1 MLEWVLR
8 VVDRVDAL
16 ADADPEYRE
25 LAAQRKRLEP
35 DFDALLARLTPEDRE
50 LLLEY
55 MDIVGDMQYRTT
67 QIAWLYGK
75 LHPDT

>member
-1 MLEWVLR
+1 MTFKGISLKLKQKEGGIVMLEWVLR

-16 ADADPEYRE
+16 AATDPEY
-25 LAAQRKRLEP
+25 
-35 DFDALLARLTPEDRE
+35 RE

-55 MDIVGDMQYRTT
+55 MDIVGNMQYRTT

-75 LHPDT
+75 LHPDR